1 MCSRPERLPSQPDAD
16 ELAMLQAEA
25 GLQEW
30 DAVDPAD
37 QALEEPHQ
45 PQHSEDCQPR
55 SL

>member
-1 MCSRPERLPSQPDAD
+1 
-16 ELAMLQAEA
+16 MLQAEA

-37 QALEEPHQ
+37 QFLEEPHQ
-45 PQHSEDCQPR
+45 PQRGEDSQLG